1 MRSGHQSKPRLRT
14 VLSSFVV
21 AAFMVGGAACTPVIE
36 QRGNLP
42 DGDKL
47 ASVKPGLS
55 REMVAGMLGSP
66 SSKATFGAETGEETW
81 YYIATRIETL
91 AFYEP
96 RVLEQQVIAVAFGK
110 DGTVKSVRRYGLDDA
125 REIELVD
132 RTTPTGGREL
142 TLLQQLVG
150 NLGRFPAGKSQ
161 EGF

>member
-1 MRSGHQSKPRLRT
+1 MRSGHITEPRLRA
-14 VLSSFVV
+14 VMFSLVV
-21 AAFMVGGAACTPVIE
+21 AAFMVGGAACTPVIG

-42 DGDKL
+42 DGDVL

-55 REMVAGMLGSP
+55 QDMVASMLGSP
-66 SSKATFGAETGEETW
+66 SSTATFGAETGEETW

-96 RVLEQQVIAVAFGK
+96 TVLEQLVVAVAFGK

-125 REIELVD
+125 REIALVD

-150 NLGRFPAGKSQ
+150 NLGRFPAREAQ